1 MFTFFATIFSLK
13 WISENWKIIV
23 YVLAGLF
30 ALIVVI
36 KKYKQKKAMEAQ
48 TRRQEAAKRRME
60 EIQKDFISFPVLGGL
75 ENPDENSPYQRI
87 ENAIAKN
94 PLSEK
99 YRVPVQQTR
108 TNFHFWELDRFMAK
122 ARSRFVALDIETTGL
137 DQVDDEIVEIG
148 AVRVINGRITDRFSQ
163 LINPNQRMPE
173 DVTAINHITDEML
186 AGKPMIY
193 EIMPDL
199 LEFIGEDVV
208 AVHNAAFDAGFLS
221 QASMRYR
228 FKLHKKYFDTMDL
241 KVFWPS
247 AKNKKLSSL
256 LEAAGI
262 ENQQAHRAL
271 GDAEALA
278 KLIIKTIEKSKAL
291 EE

>member
-13 WISENWKIIV
+13 WISENWKTIV

-48 TRRQEAAKRRME
+48 MRRQEAAKRRME

-75 ENPDENSPYQRI
+75 ENHDENSPYQRI

-108 TNFHFWELDRFMAK
+108 TNFHFWEVDRFMAK
-122 ARSRFVALDIETTGL
+122 ARSRFIALDIETTGL

-148 AVRVINGRITDRFSQ
+148 AVRVINSQITDRFSQ
-163 LINPNQRMPE
+163 LINPNRRMPE

-208 AVHNAAFDAGFLS
+208 AVHNAAFDASFLS

-241 KVFWPS
+241 KPFWPS

-271 GDAEALA
+271 GDAQAVAELV
-278 KLIIKTIEKSKAL
+278 IETLKKYESMQ
-291 EE
+291 

>member
-1 MFTFFATIFSLK
+1 MFTFFATIISMK
-13 WISENWKIIV
+13 WISENWKTIV

-48 TRRQEAAKRRME
+48 MRRQEAAKRHME
-60 EIQKDFISFPVLGGL
+60 EIQKDFISFPVLGSL
-75 ENPDENSPYQRI
+75 ENHDENSPYQRI

-108 TNFHFWELDRFMAK
+108 TNFHLWEVDRFMAK

-148 AVRVINGRITDRFSQ
+148 AVRVINGQITDRFSQ
-163 LINPNQRMPE
+163 LINPNRRMPE

-199 LEFIGEDVV
+199 LEFIGEHVV

-241 KVFWPS
+241 KLFWPS

-271 GDAEALA
+271 GDAQAVAELV
-278 KLIIKTIEKSKAL
+278 IETLKKYESMQ
-291 EE
+291 